1 MNIRQN
7 LHLKAPGNWINDPN
21 GFIFYKGLYHLFY
34 QHNPASPVWD
44 TMHWGHAVSK
54 DLIHWEHLGIAIHPS
69 IYEDKDGCFS
79 GSAVEEDGK
88 LHLFYTG
95 IRYKDASH
103 KRIESAQIH
112 LVSEDGFHFDNENG
126 KKVILPAFPETEGE
140 GHAWDPENPS
150 LDSLIIGD
158 NADTRDPKVWKGK
171 DGFWYMI
178 LGTTAEGRG
187 RVLFFRSRDL
197 DSWFFV
203 NSYTGPSEWGWMW
216 ECPDLLTTADGDIL
230 VFSPMGLI
238 NDGKHHLNHA
248 ICIPVSFDE
257 RNCTLK
263 NCYHKSEA
271 VPAPQAE
278 LSGEELAAAAVA
290 DKGKYQF
297 LDYGLDLYAPQS
309 TVDADGRRVLTAWLR
324 MPEPAA
330 PDRLLQN
337 GEWKDTTV
345 PWNGMFCLPRA
356 AEIRDGHIFFRM
368 HPQVR
373 EAFVPISTDGSDAGL
388 DDHAARDPRVT
399 TLHNHLYSF
408 TLKEGQEADLGGYK
422 IRLRCGRVFAD
433 RSRVYPDYPEFGTL
447 FATPVLSGGCR
458 IDAVVDRNMI
468 ELYINDG
475 EYVLS
480 NTVYGLSNICRFPA
494 GCDLQ
499 EYALKEHDW
508 NENFR
513 EISRLSERRC
523 PVHYNPQTMVFSLH
537 TDNTVYQMQ
546 VEEFGTLVHLY
557 YGASLGDSECTW
569 RFVRRDRGT
578 CANPYE
584 ADKDKTFSLDS
595 FLLEYSGTDNG
606 DYRSCALQVRSPG
619 GDRAVNLKY
628 CAHRIYAG
636 KYALKGLPAMFD
648 RGQDAWTLEIDLQ
661 DSVSGLMVTL
671 LYGVFPHLDIITRA
685 VRVKNDGGQEPLYLE
700 RVLSLQL
707 DYPESDMDLIHFYG
721 RHAMERTPQRNGLM
735 HGALTVES
743 TRGASSHQHNPFV
756 ILCDSGADE
765 DSGNCYGFSFV
776 YSGNFFCRAGVDQI
790 NQTRVMMGIHPQQ
803 FCWKLEPGEV
813 FEAPEVILSYSD
825 QGLALLSNRLHEA
838 FRQALMRS
846 KYVDSPRPILI
857 NSWEA
862 AYFTF
867 DEEKLLGIAR
877 QARDIGLDLFV
888 LDDGWFGKRED
899 DTSGLGDWKVNESK
913 LKGGLKALSDQ
924 VHALDMKM
932 GLWVEPEMISEDSD
946 LYRAHPDWCM
956 MIPGRKPYRGRYQL
970 NLDISRPEVRST
982 IMDEICG
989 IIRESRIDYIKW
1001 DFNRT
1006 LGNVYSAALDS
1017 DRQGELLHRYVLG
1030 LYEMQERLVSE
1041 FPNLLFENCAGG
1053 GGRFDAG
1060 MLYYSPQIWCSDN
1073 TDAIDRLTIQFGTS
1087 FGYPVSTMGAHVS
1100 VIPNHQTG
1108 RSTPFSTRALVAAAG
1123 TFGFEL
1129 DLEKLSEE
1137 EKAQAA
1143 EWIREYKK
1151 DEHLIQTGYYYRLS
1165 DPTQHPYY
1173 ALWQLVSRDRT
1184 RTVLSG
1190 VALRSQANSPIS
1202 YVHLKGL
1209 DLKSHYRDTDT
1220 GAVYTGAALMRAGLP
1235 LPLPED
1241 DYWPVRLCFEKCD

>member
-21 GFIFYKGLYHLFY
+21 GFIYYKGLYHLFY
-34 QHNPASPVWD
+34 QYNPASPVWD

-54 DLIHWEHLGIAIHPS
+54 DLIHWEHLGIAMHPS
-69 IYEDKDGCFS
+69 IYEDADGCFS
-79 GSAVEEDGK
+79 GSAVENEGK

-103 KRIESAQIH
+103 TRIESAQIH
-112 LVSEDGFHFDNENG
+112 LASEDGFHFDNKNG
-126 KKVILPAFPETEGE
+126 KEVILPAFPETEGE

-197 DSWFFV
+197 ENWFFV

-216 ECPDLLTTADGDIL
+216 ECPDLVATQDANVLI
-230 VFSPMGLI
+230 FSPMGLI
-238 NDGKHHLNHA
+238 TDGHHHTNHA
-248 ICIPVSFDE
+248 ICIPVEFDE
-257 RNCTLK
+257 KNCTLK
-263 NCYHKSEA
+263 NLHHSATAPEPSSET
-271 VPAPQAE
+271 E
-278 LSGEELAAAAVA
+278 LTPEELAAAQIA
-290 DKGKYQF
+290 DQGKYQY

-309 TVDADGRRVLTAWLR
+309 TLDAQGRRILTAWLR

-330 PDRLLQN
+330 PDRIKQDD
-337 GEWKDTTV
+337 EWKDLTA
-345 PWNGMFCLPRA
+345 PWNGMFCLPRVV
-356 AEIRDGHIFFRM
+356 EVKEGHIFFRM

-373 EAFVPISTDGSDAGL
+373 DAFRPLPAEEETDAS
-388 DDHAARDPRVT
+388 HDPRST
-399 TLHNHLYSF
+399 SLQNHMYAF
-408 TLKEGQEADLGGYK
+408 TLSEGQTADLGGYR
-422 IRLRCGRVFAD
+422 ITLRAGRIFAD
-433 RSRVYPDYPEFGTL
+433 RSQVYPDYPEFGTL
-447 FATPVLSGGCR
+447 FATPVLKHGCR
-458 IDAVVDRNMI
+458 IEAVVDRNLV

-480 NTVYGLSNICRFPA
+480 NTVYGLSNVCRFPA
-494 GCDLQ
+494 GCGL
-499 EYALKEHDW
+499 EKYFLKNYEWTED
-508 NENFR
+508 FF
-513 EISRLSERRC
+513 EISRLSAALH
-523 PVHYNPQTMVFSLH
+523 PIQFNPQTKVFSLH
-537 TDNTVYQMQ
+537 TDHTVYQMQ
-546 VEEFGTLVHLY
+546 IKEYDTLVHLY
-557 YGASLGDSECTW
+557 YGADLGDSECTW

-628 CAHRIYAG
+628 TAHRIYAG
-636 KYALKGLPAMFD
+636 KYALNGLPAMFD
-648 RGQDAWTLEIDLQ
+648 RGQDAWTLEIDLC
-661 DSVSGLMVTL
+661 DSVSGLKVTL

-685 VRVKNDGGQEPLYLE
+685 VRLKNEAEKEPLYLE

-707 DYPESDMDLIHFYG
+707 DYPESNMDLIHFYG
-721 RHAMERTPQRNGLM
+721 RHAMERTPQRNALM

-765 DSGNCYGFSFV
+765 DKGNCYGFSFV

-803 FCWKLEPGEV
+803 FCWKLEPGSV
-813 FEAPEVILSYSD
+813 FEAPEVVLSYSD

-867 DEEKLLGIAR
+867 NEEKLLGIAR
-877 QARDIGLDLFV
+877 QAKEIGVDLFV

-913 LKGGLKALSDQ
+913 LRGGLGALSAQ
-924 VHALDMKM
+924 VHGLGMKM

-956 MIPGRKPYRGRYQL
+956 KIPGRDPVRGRYQL
-970 NLDISRPEVRST
+970 NLDISRPEVRIN

-989 IIRESRIDYIKW
+989 IIRDCRIDYIKW

-1006 LGNVYSAALDS
+1006 LGNVYSSALDA

-1030 LYEMQERLVSE
+1030 LYDMQERLVSE

-1073 TDAIDRLTIQFGTS
+1073 TDAIDRLTIQYGTS
-1087 FGYPVSTMGAHVS
+1087 FGYPISTMGAHVS
-1100 VIPNHQTG
+1100 VVPNHQTG
-1108 RSTPFSTRALVAAAG
+1108 RTTPFATRALVAGAG

-1129 DLEKLSEE
+1129 DPEKLTAE
-1137 EKAQAA
+1137 EKEQAK
-1143 EWIREYKK
+1143 EWTQLYRK
-1151 DEHLIQTGYYYRLS
+1151 DEHLVQTGDYYRLS

-1173 ALWQLVSRDRT
+1173 ALWQLVSKDKT
-1184 RTVLSG
+1184 KTVLGG

-1209 DLKSHYRDTDT
+1209 DLESHYRDEDT
-1220 GAVYTGAALMRAGLP
+1220 GAIYTGAALMRAGLP

-1241 DYWPVRLCFEKCD
+1241 DYWPFRLCFEKCD